1 MLEREDFINYI
12 LNNIKGFLPAEYSD
26 SIVEC
31 SEVLDVNEALDDMDI
46 RRTASSTY
54 GVAISFDLFY
64 NEYLNGRT
72 LHDILTQMSS
82 LIRDGFDYLET
93 PERRNHARI

>member
-26 SIVEC
+26 YVIEH

-46 RRTASSTY
+46 KRTASSTY

-72 LHDILTQMSS
+72 LHEILTEMSA
-82 LIRDGFDYLET
+82 LIRDGFDYLKA